1 MAIRPE
7 SLKSIPCVILASGGL
22 SKIPSIHGALHAG
35 MVDVV
40 VTDEETAAGVLELAE
55 HKR

>member
-1 MAIRPE
+1 
-7 SLKSIPCVILASGGL
+7 LTSIPCVILASGGL

-40 VTDEETAAGVLELAE
+40 VTDEETAAGVLALAE

>member
-7 SLKSIPCVILASGGL
+7 RLTSIPCVILASGGL

-40 VTDEETAAGVLELAE
+40 VTDEETAAGVLALAE
-55 HKR
+55 RKR